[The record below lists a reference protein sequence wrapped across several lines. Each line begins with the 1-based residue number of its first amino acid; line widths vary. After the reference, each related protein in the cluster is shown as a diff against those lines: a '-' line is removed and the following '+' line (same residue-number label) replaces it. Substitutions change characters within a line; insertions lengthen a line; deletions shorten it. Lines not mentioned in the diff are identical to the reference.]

1 MKKIKRAKSAGF
13 CFGVEKAVEKVY
25 REAGK
30 ENKVYTLGP
39 IIHNQEVVKDM
50 NKKGVEVIEDVKELE
65 NPDKNATIVIRSHGV
80 TKQVHEDCEKTGLR
94 LVDATCPYVK
104 KIHHIVEKQAALNDV
119 VVIIGNPKHPEV
131 EGIRG
136 WGNEKTVALDSLE
149 SFLELGLSKD
159 ENISIVA
166 QTTYNHIKFKE
177 IVDKIKELGYSIKC
191 FNTICNATHERQI
204 EAAKI
209 AKEVDAMIV
218 IGDKSSSNTGK
229 LVEICKKEC
238 DNTIFIQTLADLDK
252 KALEKVQSVG
262 ITAGASTPKHII
274 EEVQNNVRS

>member
-1 MKKIKRAKSAGF
+1 MKEIKRAKSAGF

-119 VVIIGNPKHPEV
+119 VVIIGNP
-131 EGIRG
+131 R
-136 WGNEKTVALDSLE
+136 
-149 SFLELGLSKD
+149 LGK
-159 ENISIVA
+159 
-166 QTTYNHIKFKE
+166 
-177 IVDKIKELGYSIKC
+177 
-191 FNTICNATHERQI
+191 
-204 EAAKI
+204 
-209 AKEVDAMIV
+209 
-218 IGDKSSSNTGK
+218 
-229 LVEICKKEC
+229 
-238 DNTIFIQTLADLDK
+238 
-252 KALEKVQSVG
+252 
-262 ITAGASTPKHII
+262 
-274 EEVQNNVRS
+274 